1 MNVNTGDV
9 HIGNLTINVMND
21 TSTHCTSDNLAEQ
34 FAMNQ
39 RAAEG
44 LFQMV
49 AAAQEVQRVREA
61 RAEQERQKR
70 RAEAAALQ
78 KAKQATYHAR
88 ILNHI
93 KYNMPELHCM
103 FPEGKFK

>member
-1 MNVNTGDV
+1 MNIN
-9 HIGNLTINVMND
+9 IGNLTINVMND
-21 TSTHCTSDNLAEQ
+21 TSTHCTSENLAEQ
-34 FAMNQ
+34 FALNQ

-49 AAAQEVQRVREA
+49 KGTLDAQRVREE

-70 RAEAAALQ
+70 LAEAAALQ
-78 KAKQATYHAR
+78 EAKRAALHER

-93 KYNMPELHCM
+93 KHNMPELHRM

>member
-1 MNVNTGDV
+1 MNVN
-9 HIGNLTINVMND
+9 IGSMTINVFND
-21 TSTHCTSDNLAEQ
+21 TSTCTHQTSENLAEQ
-34 FAMNQ
+34 FALSQ

-44 LFQMV
+44 VFQLLKD
-49 AAAQEVQRVREA
+49 ALDAQLVRKE

-70 RAEAAALQ
+70 LAEAAALQ
-78 KAKQATYHAR
+78 EAKRAAYHTR

-93 KYNMPELHCM
+93 KSNMPELHCM